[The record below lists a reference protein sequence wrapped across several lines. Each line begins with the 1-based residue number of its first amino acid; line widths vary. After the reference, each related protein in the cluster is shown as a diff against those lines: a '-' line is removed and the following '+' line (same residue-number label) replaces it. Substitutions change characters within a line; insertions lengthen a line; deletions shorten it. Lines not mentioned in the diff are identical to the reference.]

1 MSGYGG
7 ANAKMSDVLRSVL
20 LLTAG
25 VLVLFV
31 LGRIFFT
38 VEPDRPVSEVDY
50 ITAAEGVEPT
60 AGFDPWVPERL
71 PEGWMA
77 NSARIDATTW
87 EMGVVTDD
95 DEFIGIRQLHDGEG
109 EAIDRAIDGD
119 AREETVNG
127 VVWQVGESGEE
138 LVYATTEDEV
148 TTVVRSTTSAEVTR
162 DYVSSLV
169 PFSELASA
177 DASR

>member
-25 VLVLFV
+25 VLVVFV

-50 ITAAEGVEPT
+50 LTAAEGVEPT

-71 PEGWMA
+71 PEDWMA

-95 DEFIGIRQLHDGEG
+95 DEFIGIRQLRDGEG
-109 EAIDRAIDGD
+109 EALDGAIDGET
-119 AREETVNG
+119 REESVGDVT
-127 VVWQVGESGEE
+127 WQVGESGGE
-138 LVYATTEDEV
+138 LVYASTEGEV
-148 TTVVRSTTSAEVTR
+148 TTVVTSTTSEDVTR

-169 PFSELASA
+169 RFSELSSA
-177 DASR
+177 DESR